1 MDWIP
6 IGRLTKTH
14 GLKGELKFH
23 PDIPDESILDNLR
36 HARIE
41 GAFGTGEFRI
51 ESIRGHGTPRII
63 KIEGRDSID
72 DVQDLK
78 GSTVLI
84 PRSEFPPLQ
93 EGEYYRF
100 EIIGLRVFD
109 DEDHRDYG
117 TVAEIIETGSN
128 DVYVVR
134 DGRRELLLPMID
146 DVVKHIDLEQGKLIF
161 HRVEGLVEDHPV

>member
-23 PDIPDESILDNLR
+23 PDDPDASLLDGLRRVRMEGSANEELLVESV
-36 HARIE
+36 
-41 GAFGTGEFRI
+41 
-51 ESIRGHGTPRII
+51 RGHGTPLII
-63 KIEGRDSID
+63 KFEGRDSID

-78 GSTVLI
+78 GTVLLAE
-84 PRSEFPPLQ
+84 RELFPPLP

-100 EIIGLRVFD
+100 DILGLRVFD
-109 DEDHRDYG
+109 DEENRDYG
-117 TVAEIIETGSN
+117 TVTDIIETGSN
-128 DVYVVR
+128 DVYVVT
-134 DGRRELLLPMID
+134 DGSRELLLPMID
-146 DVVKHIDLEQGKLIF
+146 DVVKHIDLEAGKLIF